1 MKRTLARAGVYAAV
15 VVVLSLAAVLS
26 IALDWRYQGN
36 SDPVVLYI
44 EPGTSSR
51 SIARELESQGVI
63 ASRWLFL
70 AVRALRPRATLMAG
84 EYSFALPI
92 SAWRVFDRISSGQV
106 EYHPFTIPEGY
117 NRFEIAEVLEQ
128 QQFVGSEEFL
138 KECSRT
144 ERVRDLFPGAASLE
158 GFLFPDTYHLSYPF
172 SAAKIVD
179 LMVQR
184 FRTVFGELTRTTTS
198 NLSTGELVTLAS
210 MIEKETGVGS
220 ERGLV
225 SSVFHNRLRRGMLL
239 QCDPTVIYGLIL
251 EDRYRGQLLRAHLD
265 EKRPYNTY
273 VHTGLPPGPIANPGR
288 ESLEA
293 ALRPAESAYLFFVAE
308 GNGSGAHVFSEN
320 LQAHTRAVG
329 AYRRSRSQ

>member
-1 MKRTLARAGVYAAV
+1 MRRIVARAVAYAAV
-15 VVVLSLAAVLS
+15 VLALSLAAVLS

-36 SDPVVLYI
+36 SDPVVIYI

-51 SIARELESQGVI
+51 SIARELESQGVV
-63 ASRWLFL
+63 ASHWLFL
-70 AVRALRPRATLMAG
+70 AVRALRPRDKLMAG
-84 EYSFALPI
+84 EYRFALPI

-117 NRFEIAEVLEQ
+117 NRFEIAQVLAEHG
-128 QQFVGSEEFL
+128 FVESEAFL
-138 KECSRT
+138 AECSRA
-144 ERVRDLFPGAASLE
+144 ERVRDLFPDATSLE
-158 GFLFPDTYHLSYPF
+158 GFLFPDTYHVSYPF
-172 SAAKIVD
+172 SAPQIVN

-184 FRTVFGELTRTTTS
+184 FRTVFGQITQGTTS

-265 EKRPYNTY
+265 EDHPYNTY
-273 VHTGLPPGPIANPGR
+273 VHAGLPPGPIANPGR
-288 ESLEA
+288 DSLQA
-293 ALRPAESAYLFFVAE
+293 ALRPADSAYLFFVAE

-320 LQAHTRAVG
+320 FQAHTRAVG